1 MAWVWCTDLPHLV
14 HLLSFLSLLGYVSP
28 PRVSLP
34 CYGSFVT
41 ASEFGWA
48 NGVFRQCMRGL
59 REGLMA
65 YAWCIGMTRLV
76 PLLMVLF
83 LLGYVTHN
91 TLPSRVM
98 LPLPQLVSTVMHYL
112 CRACIQRLRE
122 ELRHGC
128 GAQN

>member
-1 MAWVWCTDLPHLV
+1 MAWVWCIDLPHLV
-14 HLLSFLSLLGYVSP
+14 HLLTFLSLLGYVSP

-59 REGLMA
+59 SEGLMA
-65 YAWCIGMTRLV
+65 HAWCIGMPRLV

-83 LLGYVTHN
+83 LLGYASHN
-91 TLPSRVM
+91 TLPSCVL
-98 LPLPQLVSTVMHYL
+98 LPSPQMVSAVMHYL

-122 ELRHGC
+122 GLWHGC
-128 GAQN
+128 RAQN